1 MNTWEIFS
9 HNLKVMW
16 NTQLPYTLLTS
27 DNSGTCLKTPIFDL
41 VEKINLR
48 YGHLP
53 ILKVGYKNKT

>member
-1 MNTWEIFS
+1 MNRWEIFS

-16 NTQLPYTLLTS
+16 NTSFPYTLLTS
-27 DNSGTCLKTPIFDL
+27 DNSGTCLITPIFDL

-53 ILKVGYKNKT
+53 ILKVG